1 MLLPLQEVA
10 GMNEEMQE
18 EKAADFEGLLRDLNA
33 TMEKLERGNLSLE
46 ESIRLYGHATTLY
59 QAARRLLDDAQS
71 RLEVLMAGAD
81 GLTTRPL
88 DPEEFLKDR
97 Q

>member
-1 MLLPLQEVA
+1 MS
-10 GMNEEMQE
+10 E
-18 EKAADFEGLLRDLNA
+18 EKREEQALDFEGLLRELNT
-33 TMEKLERGNLSLE
+33 TMERLERGNLSLE

-59 QAARRLLDDAQS
+59 QDARKLLEDAQA
-71 RLEVLMAGAD
+71 RLEVLMAGPD

-88 DPEEFLKDR
+88 DPEEFLKER

>member
-1 MLLPLQEVA
+1 
-10 GMNEEMQE
+10 MNEATQE
-18 EKAADFEGLLRDLNA
+18 EKGTDFEGLLRELNA

-59 QAARRLLDDAQS
+59 QSARRLLDDAQS
-71 RLEVLMAGAD
+71 RLEVLMAGSD

-88 DPEEFLKDR
+88 DPDEFLKER
-97 Q
+97 S

>member
-1 MLLPLQEVA
+1 MSEDKQEV
-10 GMNEEMQE
+10 QTT
-18 EKAADFEGLLRDLNA
+18 DFEGLLRELNA
-33 TMEKLERGNLSLE
+33 TMERLERGNLSLE

-59 QAARRLLDDAQS
+59 QAARRILDDAQS

-81 GLTTRPL
+81 GLTTRAL
-88 DPEEFLKDR
+88 DPDEFLKDR